1 MNQINPIPLFKVFM
15 SDEAV
20 NTVSNVLSSG
30 YITQGP
36 EVEKFEEVLKNFFN
50 NDKVVTTNSATSG
63 LHLIFHMLK
72 EYGLGEERIKIDSSE
87 DHVLT
92 TPLTCTATNWPI
104 LLNQIKL
111 KWVDVNPE
119 NCNMD
124 LNDLENKLNEN
135 TKAVLIVHW
144 GGYPVDLLRLREIQD
159 NFQKKYGFK
168 FLIIEDA
175 AHAFG
180 TKTKK
185 EIIGNTGNITSFS
198 FQAIKHLTSVD
209 GGCVNFNYEEDV
221 ERAKLLRWYGI
232 DREENRKDFR
242 CESDIL
248 NVGFKFH
255 MNDVN
260 AYIGRMNFEPVTK
273 NLLKIHKNNG
283 DFYNT
288 NLKNVK
294 DVELMSYSSEWD
306 VPFWIYT
313 IKVKNRD
320 SFMEHMKSRNIIV
333 SRVHERNDKHT
344 ATKSYQTDLPLLESF
359 IDEMVC
365 IPVGWWVGESER
377 EHIVKSIKEGWN

>member
-1 MNQINPIPLFKVFM
+1 MNLENPIPLFKVFM
-15 SDEAV
+15 SEKASH
-20 NTVSNVLSSG
+20 TVSDVLSSG
-30 YITQGP
+30 YVTQGP
-36 EVEKFEEVLKNFFN
+36 EVEKFEDVLKEFFD
-50 NDKVVTTNSATSG
+50 NDRVVTTNSATSA

-72 EYGLGEERIKIDSSE
+72 EYGLGENKIKIDEPE

-104 LLNQIKL
+104 ISNNINL

-124 LNDLENKLNEN
+124 LSDLENKLNQN
-135 TKAVLIVHW
+135 TKAVVVVHW
-144 GGYPVDLLRLREIQD
+144 GGYPVDLERLKEIQI
-159 NFQKKYGFK
+159 NFEKKYGFK
-168 FLIIEDA
+168 FVIIEDC

-180 TKTKK
+180 AKTEGQK
-185 EIIGNTGNITSFS
+185 IGNTGNISTFS

-209 GGCVNFNYEEDV
+209 GGCVNFNCDEDV

-232 DREENRKDFR
+232 DRNENRKDFR

-260 AYIGRMNFEPVTK
+260 AYIGRMNYEPVSNELLQK
-273 NLLKIHKNNG
+273 HIENGHYYNQNLQDI
-283 DFYNT
+283 
-288 NLKNVK
+288 K
-294 DVELMSYSSEWD
+294 DLELMNYSD
-306 VPFWIYT
+306 NLDIPFWIYT

-320 SFMEHMKSRNIIV
+320 KFMKHMESKNIIV

-344 ATKSYQTDLPLLESF
+344 ATKAYQTNLPLLESF

-365 IPVGWWVGESER
+365 IPVGWWVGENER
-377 EHIVKSIKEGWN
+377 KYILDSIKEGW

>member
-1 MNQINPIPLFKVFM
+1 MNLKNPIPLFKVFM
-15 SDEAV
+15 SEKASH
-20 NTVSNVLSSG
+20 TVSDVLSSG
-30 YITQGP
+30 YVTQGP
-36 EVEKFEEVLKNFFN
+36 EVEKFEDVLKKFFD
-50 NDKVVTTNSATSG
+50 NDRVVTTNSATSA

-72 EYGLGEERIKIDSSE
+72 EYGLGENKIKIDDPE

-104 LLNQIKL
+104 ISNNINL

-124 LNDLENKLNEN
+124 LSDLESKLNQN
-135 TKAVLIVHW
+135 TKAVVVVHW
-144 GGYPVDLLRLREIQD
+144 GGYPVDLERLKEIQI
-159 NFQKKYGFK
+159 NFEKKYGFK
-168 FLIIEDA
+168 FVIIEDC

-180 TKTKK
+180 AKTEGKK
-185 EIIGNTGNITSFS
+185 IGNTGNISTFS

-209 GGCVNFNYEEDV
+209 GGCVNFNCDEDV
-221 ERAKLLRWYGI
+221 EKAKLLRWYGI
-232 DREENRKDFR
+232 DRNENRKDFR

-260 AYIGRMNFEPVTK
+260 AYIGRMNFEPVS
-273 NLLKIHKNNG
+273 NELLQKHIDNG
-283 DFYNT
+283 NYYNQ
-288 NLKNVK
+288 NLKDIK
-294 DVELMSYSSEWD
+294 DLELMNYSD
-306 VPFWIYT
+306 NLDIPFWIYT

-320 SFMEHMKSRNIIV
+320 KFMKHMENKNIIV

-344 ATKSYQTDLPLLESF
+344 ATKAYQTNLPLLESF

-365 IPVGWWVGESER
+365 IPVGWWVGENER
-377 EHIVKSIKEGWN
+377 EYILDSIKEGW

>member
-1 MNQINPIPLFKVFM
+1 MIPKNSIPLFKVYM
-15 SDEAV
+15 SEKASKS
-20 NTVSNVLSSG
+20 VSEVLSSG

-36 EVEKFEEVLKNFFN
+36 EVEKFETVLKEYFSNER
-50 NDKVVTTNSATSG
+50 VVTTNSATSA

-72 EYGLGEERIKIDSSE
+72 EYGLGDEKIKIEDKN

-104 LLNQIKL
+104 LSNNINLR
-111 KWVDVNPE
+111 WVDVDPE
-119 NCNMD
+119 NCNMN
-124 LNDLENKLNEN
+124 LTDLENKLNKN
-135 TKAVLIVHW
+135 TKAVVVVHW
-144 GGYPVDLLRLREIQD
+144 GGYPVDITRLKEIQN

-168 FLIIEDA
+168 FIIIEDC

-180 TKTKK
+180 TEYRDQK
-185 EIIGNTGNITSFS
+185 IGNTGNISTFS

-209 GGCVNFNYEEDV
+209 GGCVNFNNDEDV

-232 DREENRKDFR
+232 DRNENRKDFR

-260 AYIGRMNFEPVTK
+260 AYIGRVNFDSVT
-273 NLLKIHKNNG
+273 NDLLKIHNDNG
-283 DFYNT
+283 SYYNQE
-288 NLKNVK
+288 LKNVNN
-294 DVELMSYSSEWD
+294 VELMNYSD
-306 VPFWIYT
+306 NVFVPFWIYT

-320 SFMEHMKSRNIIV
+320 KFMRHMEQKNIIV

-344 ATKSYQTDLPLLESF
+344 ATREFETDLPLLESF

-365 IPVGWWVGESER
+365 IPVGWWVGKEER
-377 EHIVKSIKEGWN
+377 AYIVDSIKEGW

>member
-1 MNQINPIPLFKVFM
+1 MNLENPIPLFKVFM
-15 SDEAV
+15 SEKASH
-20 NTVSNVLSSG
+20 TVSDVLSSG
-30 YITQGP
+30 YVTQGP
-36 EVEKFEEVLKNFFN
+36 EVEKFEDVLKEFFD
-50 NDKVVTTNSATSG
+50 NDRVVTTNSATSA

-72 EYGLGEERIKIDSSE
+72 EYGLGENKIKIDEPE

-104 LLNQIKL
+104 ISNNINL

-124 LNDLENKLNEN
+124 LSDLENKLNQN
-135 TKAVLIVHW
+135 TKAVVVVHW
-144 GGYPVDLLRLREIQD
+144 GGYPVDLERLKEIQI
-159 NFQKKYGFK
+159 NFEKKYGFK
-168 FLIIEDA
+168 FVIIEDC

-180 TKTKK
+180 AKTEGQK
-185 EIIGNTGNITSFS
+185 IGNTGNISTFS

-209 GGCVNFNYEEDV
+209 GGCVNFNCDEDV

-232 DREENRKDFR
+232 DRNENRKDFR

-260 AYIGRMNFEPVTK
+260 AYIGRMNYEPVS
-273 NLLKIHKNNG
+273 NELLQKHIENG
-283 DFYNT
+283 HYYNQ
-288 NLKNVK
+288 NLKDIK
-294 DVELMSYSSEWD
+294 DLELMNYSD
-306 VPFWIYT
+306 KLDIPFWIYT

-320 SFMEHMKSRNIIV
+320 KFMKHMESKNIIV

-344 ATKSYQTDLPLLESF
+344 ATKAYQTNLPLLESF

-365 IPVGWWVGESER
+365 IPVGWWVGENER
-377 EHIVKSIKEGWN
+377 KYILDSIKEGW

>member
-1 MNQINPIPLFKVFM
+1 MNLKNPIPLFKVFM
-15 SDEAV
+15 SEKASH
-20 NTVSNVLSSG
+20 TVSDVLSSG
-30 YITQGP
+30 YVTQGP
-36 EVEKFEEVLKNFFN
+36 EVEKFEDVLKEFFD
-50 NDKVVTTNSATSG
+50 NDRVVTTNSATSA

-72 EYGLGEERIKIDSSE
+72 EYGLGENKIKIDEPE

-104 LLNQIKL
+104 ISNNINL

-124 LNDLENKLNEN
+124 LSDLENKLNQN
-135 TKAVLIVHW
+135 TKAVVVVHW
-144 GGYPVDLLRLREIQD
+144 GGYPVDLERLKEIQI
-159 NFQKKYGFK
+159 NFEKKYGFK
-168 FLIIEDA
+168 FVIIEDC

-180 TKTKK
+180 AKTEGQK
-185 EIIGNTGNITSFS
+185 IGNTGNISTFS

-209 GGCVNFNYEEDV
+209 GGCVNFNCDEDV

-232 DREENRKDFR
+232 DRNENRKDFR

-260 AYIGRMNFEPVTK
+260 AYIGRMNYEPVS
-273 NLLKIHKNNG
+273 NELLQKHIENG
-283 DFYNT
+283 HFYNQ
-288 NLKNVK
+288 NLKDIK
-294 DVELMSYSSEWD
+294 DLELMNYSD
-306 VPFWIYT
+306 KLDIPFWIYT

-320 SFMEHMKSRNIIV
+320 KFMKHMESKNIIV

-344 ATKSYQTDLPLLESF
+344 ATKAYQTNLPLLESF

-365 IPVGWWVGESER
+365 IPVGWWIGENER
-377 EHIVKSIKEGWN
+377 KYILDSIKEGW

>member
-1 MNQINPIPLFKVFM
+1 MNLKNPIPLFKVFM
-15 SDEAV
+15 SEKASH
-20 NTVSNVLSSG
+20 TVSDVLSSG
-30 YITQGP
+30 YVTQGP
-36 EVEKFEEVLKNFFN
+36 EVEKFEDVLKEFFD
-50 NDKVVTTNSATSG
+50 NDRVVTTNSATSA

-72 EYGLGEERIKIDSSE
+72 EYGLGENKIKIDEPE

-104 LLNQIKL
+104 ISNNINL

-124 LNDLENKLNEN
+124 LSDLENKLNQN
-135 TKAVLIVHW
+135 TKAVVVVHW
-144 GGYPVDLLRLREIQD
+144 GGYPVDLERLKEIQI
-159 NFQKKYGFK
+159 NFEKKYGFK
-168 FLIIEDA
+168 FVIIEDC

-180 TKTKK
+180 AKTEGQK
-185 EIIGNTGNITSFS
+185 IGNTGNISTFS

-209 GGCVNFNYEEDV
+209 GGCVNFNCDEDV

-232 DREENRKDFR
+232 DRNENRKDFR

-260 AYIGRMNFEPVTK
+260 AYIGRMNYEPVSNELLQK
-273 NLLKIHKNNG
+273 HIENGHYYNQNLQDI
-283 DFYNT
+283 
-288 NLKNVK
+288 K
-294 DVELMSYSSEWD
+294 DLELMNYSD
-306 VPFWIYT
+306 NLDIPFWIYT

-320 SFMEHMKSRNIIV
+320 KFMKHMESKNIIV

-344 ATKSYQTDLPLLESF
+344 ATKAYQTNLPLLESF

-365 IPVGWWVGESER
+365 IPVGWWVGENER
-377 EHIVKSIKEGWN
+377 KYILDSIKEGW

>member
-1 MNQINPIPLFKVFM
+1 MNLKNPIPLFKVFM
-15 SDEAV
+15 SEKASH
-20 NTVSNVLSSG
+20 TVSDVLSSG
-30 YITQGP
+30 YVTQGP
-36 EVEKFEEVLKNFFN
+36 EVEKFEDVLKEFFD
-50 NDKVVTTNSATSG
+50 NDRVVTTNSATSA

-72 EYGLGEERIKIDSSE
+72 EYGLGENKIKIDEPE

-104 LLNQIKL
+104 ISNNINL

-124 LNDLENKLNEN
+124 LSDLENKLNQN
-135 TKAVLIVHW
+135 TKAVVVVHW
-144 GGYPVDLLRLREIQD
+144 GGYPVDLERLKEIQI
-159 NFQKKYGFK
+159 NFEKKYGFK
-168 FLIIEDA
+168 FVIIEDC

-180 TKTKK
+180 AKT
-185 EIIGNTGNITSFS
+185 EGQQIGNTGNISTFS

-209 GGCVNFNYEEDV
+209 GGCVNFNCDEDV

-232 DREENRKDFR
+232 DRNENRKDFR

-260 AYIGRMNFEPVTK
+260 AYIGRMNYEPVS
-273 NLLKIHKNNG
+273 NELLQKHIENG
-283 DFYNT
+283 HYYNQ
-288 NLKNVK
+288 NLKDIK
-294 DVELMSYSSEWD
+294 DLELMNYSD
-306 VPFWIYT
+306 NLDIPFWIYT

-320 SFMEHMKSRNIIV
+320 KFMKHMESKNIIV

-344 ATKSYQTDLPLLESF
+344 ATKAYQTNLPLLESF

-365 IPVGWWVGESER
+365 IPVGWWVGENER
-377 EHIVKSIKEGWN
+377 KYILDSIKEGW

>member
-1 MNQINPIPLFKVFM
+1 MNLENPIPLFKVFM
-15 SDEAV
+15 SEKASH
-20 NTVSNVLSSG
+20 TVSDVLSSG
-30 YITQGP
+30 YVTQGP
-36 EVEKFEEVLKNFFN
+36 EVEKFEDVLKEFFD
-50 NDKVVTTNSATSG
+50 NDRVVTTNSATSA

-72 EYGLGEERIKIDSSE
+72 EYGLGENKIKIDEPE

-104 LLNQIKL
+104 ISNNINL

-124 LNDLENKLNEN
+124 LSDLENKLNQN
-135 TKAVLIVHW
+135 TKAVVVVHW
-144 GGYPVDLLRLREIQD
+144 GGYPVDLERLKEIQI
-159 NFQKKYGFK
+159 NFEKKYGFK
-168 FLIIEDA
+168 FVIIEDC

-180 TKTKK
+180 AKTEGQK
-185 EIIGNTGNITSFS
+185 IGNTGNISTFS

-209 GGCVNFNYEEDV
+209 GGCVNFNCDEDV

-232 DREENRKDFR
+232 DRNENRKDFR

-260 AYIGRMNFEPVTK
+260 AYIGRMNYEPVS
-273 NLLKIHKNNG
+273 NELLQKHIENG
-283 DFYNT
+283 HYYNQ
-288 NLKNVK
+288 NLKDIK
-294 DVELMSYSSEWD
+294 DLELMNYSD
-306 VPFWIYT
+306 NLDIPFWIYT

-320 SFMEHMKSRNIIV
+320 KFMKHMESKNIIV

-344 ATKSYQTDLPLLESF
+344 ATKAYQTNLPLLESF

-365 IPVGWWVGESER
+365 IPVGWWVGENER
-377 EHIVKSIKEGWN
+377 KYILDSIKEGW

>member
-1 MNQINPIPLFKVFM
+1 MNLENPIPLFKVFM
-15 SDEAV
+15 SEKAS
-20 NTVSNVLSSG
+20 NTVSDVLSSG
-30 YITQGP
+30 YVTQGP
-36 EVEKFEEVLKNFFN
+36 EVEKFEDVLKEFFD
-50 NDKVVTTNSATSG
+50 NDRVVTTNSATSA

-72 EYGLGEERIKIDSSE
+72 EYGLGENKIKIDEPE

-104 LLNQIKL
+104 ISNNINL

-124 LNDLENKLNEN
+124 LSDLENKLNQN
-135 TKAVLIVHW
+135 TKAVVVVHW
-144 GGYPVDLLRLREIQD
+144 GGYPVDLERLKEIQI
-159 NFQKKYGFK
+159 NFEKKYGFK
-168 FLIIEDA
+168 FVIIEDC

-180 TKTKK
+180 AKTEGQK
-185 EIIGNTGNITSFS
+185 IGNTGNISTFS

-209 GGCVNFNYEEDV
+209 GGCVNFNCDEDV

-232 DREENRKDFR
+232 DRNENRKDFR

-260 AYIGRMNFEPVTK
+260 AYIGRMNYEPVS
-273 NLLKIHKNNG
+273 NELLQKHIENG
-283 DFYNT
+283 HYYNQ
-288 NLKNVK
+288 NLKDIK
-294 DVELMSYSSEWD
+294 DLELMNYSD
-306 VPFWIYT
+306 NLDIPFWIYT

-320 SFMEHMKSRNIIV
+320 KFMKHMESKNIIV

-344 ATKSYQTDLPLLESF
+344 ATKAYQTNLPLLESF

-365 IPVGWWVGESER
+365 IPVGWWVGENER
-377 EHIVKSIKEGWN
+377 KYILDSIKEGW

>member
-1 MNQINPIPLFKVFM
+1 M

-72 EYGLGEERIKIDSSE
+72 EYGLGEDRIKIDSSE

-185 EIIGNTGNITSFS
+185 EMIGNTGNITSFS

-344 ATKSYQTDLPLLESF
+344 ATRSYQTDLPLLESF